1 MKRTILGVGA
11 LVFAGLALYLTAD
24 RSIPMT
30 TDARVK
36 AIITPLVAQV
46 SGTIVEVPA
55 ANGTFVEPGAV
66 LARIDPSDFMLA
78 RDQAAAELDQVIQD
92 IGAGTAGVAAAQ
104 AEVARAASTLE
115 NARVQ
120 SDRVFQLERDGVAST
135 AQGDTARTDL
145 QGAQSALAAAEAE
158 LDRVQSQ
165 LGPEG
170 AQNPQ
175 VRRASAALAQ
185 AELSLQRTEILA
197 PARGGITD
205 LVVAAG
211 AFASAGK
218 PVLTFVDI
226 GQVWIEAYLTENN
239 LGHVQVGDRA
249 EIVLDMHPGR
259 VLQGRVASISGTTA
273 DNTETTPGALTAAPR
288 RSGWLREP
296 QRIPVRISLPGY
308 EVGNPEDDLRFMI
321 NGQAD
326 VIIYAGESGV
336 MNMLGAGLIRLS
348 SILSY
353 AY

>member
-1 MKRTILGVGA
+1 MKKAVLGLGV
-11 LVFAGLALYLTAD
+11 LVVAGLTLYMTAD
-24 RSIPMT
+24 RLIPMT

-46 SGTIVEVPA
+46 SGTIVEVQA
-55 ANGTFVEPGAV
+55 ANGTFVEAGAV
-66 LARIDPSDFMLA
+66 LARIDPSDFTLA
-78 RDQAAAELDQVIQD
+78 RDQAAAELDQVLQD

-104 AEVARAASTLE
+104 AEVARAASNLE
-115 NARVQ
+115 NVRVQ
-120 SDRVFQLERDGVAST
+120 SDRVFQLERDGVASA

-145 QGAQSALAAAEAE
+145 QTAESALAAAEAE
-158 LDRVQSQ
+158 LERAQAQ
-165 LGPEG
+165 LGPED
-170 AQNPQ
+170 ADNPQ
-175 VRRASAALAQ
+175 LRRASAALAQ
-185 AELSLQRTEILA
+185 AELNLQRTEIVA
-197 PARGGITD
+197 PARGGVTD

-211 AFASAGK
+211 AFASAGR

-239 LGHVQVGDRA
+239 LGNVQVGDPA

-259 VLQGRVASISGTTA
+259 VLQGRVASISGATA
-273 DNTETTPGALTAAPR
+273 DSTETMPGALTAAPR
-288 RSGWLREP
+288 RSGWLRQP
-296 QRIPVRISLPGY
+296 QRIPVRIALPGY

-326 VIIYAGESGV
+326 VIIYSGESGV
-336 MNMLGAGLIRLS
+336 MNTLGAGLIRLS